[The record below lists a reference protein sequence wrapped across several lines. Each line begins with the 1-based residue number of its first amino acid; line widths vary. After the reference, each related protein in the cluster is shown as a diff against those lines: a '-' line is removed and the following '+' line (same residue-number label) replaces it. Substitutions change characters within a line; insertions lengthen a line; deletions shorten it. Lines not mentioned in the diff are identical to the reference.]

1 MRIYVEPARDQWPFL
16 IRRVNRDDARINW
29 RVSEILQVIKDGGD
43 AALINVISEV
53 EGAVPANLRVTS
65 KEFDDAVDAVPQDLK
80 DAILEAASRIRAF
93 HELEIPR
100 DITWNDG
107 GGIVCSRR
115 FLPLQRAGIYI
126 PGGTAPLFSTVLML
140 GIPSGIAGCP
150 ERMICTP
157 PSKEGT
163 IEPAILYAARVC
175 GIDEVYKVGGAQAI
189 AAMAYGTG
197 TIRKV
202 SKIFGPGNRYVLKAK
217 QLVCRDGI
225 AIDMPAG
232 PSEVM
237 VVADSSANPCFIASD
252 MLSQTEHGWDSQAL
266 LICEDYS
273 FAQKVKS
280 EINKQKANLPRR
292 EVIEHS
298 LADSRIIVMKGLENQ
313 MQFAN
318 HYAPE
323 HLILSVSDPEKA
335 AKMVTAAGSVFLGNY
350 SPESAGDYSSGTN
363 HNLPTVGNATSWSG
377 IGVESFM
384 HAISYQNLTKAGLSR
399 IGPGIIKMAEAE
411 GLKAHADAV
420 RYRIY
425 EGNE

>member
-1 MRIYVEPARDQWPFL
+1 MRIYVEPAREQWPFL

-202 SKIFGPGNRYVLKAK
+202 SKIFG
-217 QLVCRDGI
+217 
-225 AIDMPAG
+225 
-232 PSEVM
+232 
-237 VVADSSANPCFIASD
+237 
-252 MLSQTEHGWDSQAL
+252 
-266 LICEDYS
+266 
-273 FAQKVKS
+273 
-280 EINKQKANLPRR
+280 
-292 EVIEHS
+292 
-298 LADSRIIVMKGLENQ
+298 
-313 MQFAN
+313 
-318 HYAPE
+318 
-323 HLILSVSDPEKA
+323 
-335 AKMVTAAGSVFLGNY
+335 
-350 SPESAGDYSSGTN
+350 
-363 HNLPTVGNATSWSG
+363 
-377 IGVESFM
+377 
-384 HAISYQNLTKAGLSR
+384 
-399 IGPGIIKMAEAE
+399 
-411 GLKAHADAV
+411 
-420 RYRIY
+420 
-425 EGNE
+425 

>member
-1 MRIYVEPARDQWPFL
+1 MRIYVEPAREQWPFL
-16 IRRVNRDDARINW
+16 ARRVNRDDATINW
-29 RVSEILQVIKDGGD
+29 RVSEILRAVKDGGD
-43 AALINVISEV
+43 AALVNVISEV
-53 EGAVPANLRVTS
+53 EGVVPDNLKVTPL
-65 KEFDDAVDAVPQDLK
+65 EFDDAVDAVPQDLK
-80 DAILEAASRIRAF
+80 EAILEAASRIRAF

-107 GGIVCSRR
+107 GGIICRRR
-115 FLPLQRAGIYI
+115 FLPLPRIGLYI
-126 PGGTAPLFSTVLML
+126 PGGLAPLFSTVLML
-140 GIPSGIAGCP
+140 GIPSGIAGCR
-150 ERMICTP
+150 ERIICTP

-175 GIDEVYKVGGAQAI
+175 GMDEVYKVGGAQAI

-237 VVADSSANPCFIASD
+237 VVADDSANPRFVASD
-252 MLSQTEHGWDSQAL
+252 MLSQTEHGCDSQAL

-273 FAQKVKS
+273 FAQAVKS
-280 EINKQKANLPRR
+280 EIKKQKETLPRR
-292 EVIEHS
+292 EVIEQS
-298 LADSRIIVMKGLENQ
+298 LADSRILVMKGLEKQ
-313 MQFAN
+313 MEFAN
-318 HYAPE
+318 YYAPE
-323 HLILSVSDPEKA
+323 HLILSVSEPENA

-363 HNLPTVGNATSWSG
+363 HILPTVGLASSWSG

-384 HAISYQNLTKAGLSR
+384 HAVSYQSLSREGLSR

-420 RYRIY
+420 RYRIG
-425 EGNE
+425 ENNE